1 MSLIRRRIDKCQES
15 INTTDDYA
23 YYVGMQRGL
32 LQAQELI
39 GMLDK
44 PNKSTQV
51 DGPSQTLQVRKFVTR
66 KTKQWTTS

>member
-1 MSLIRRRIDKCQES
+1 MTKEQIMSLIRRRIDKCQES

-51 DGPSQTLQVRKFVTR
+51 DGHPKHCKCANS
-66 KTKQWTTS
+66 

>member
-1 MSLIRRRIDKCQES
+1 MTKEQIMSLIRRRIDKCQES

-44 PNKSTQV
+44 PNKSTQG
-51 DGPSQTLQVRKFVTR
+51 DGPSQPNRKCAN
-66 KTKQWTTS
+66 S